1 MLQNSYAFK
10 PGPVFVILQ
19 FKRIVKKLIMN
30 QKTVVITGSTRGIGL
45 GLALG
50 FLQRGHQVV
59 LNGRQPDV
67 VEKKVQELK
76 KQGHDVIGV
85 AGDVTQVTTHEA
97 LIHMA
102 LKNYR
107 KIDIWINNA
116 GIPQP
121 QQYFDVLETKDIQ
134 DVVSVNIAGL
144 MLGTQAAIRFFKK
157 QGNGKIFN
165 MEGFGSKGRMR
176 DKLVLYGS
184 TKRAVNY
191 FTKAV
196 SREVKNEDIQ
206 IGILSP
212 GMVRTDF
219 LKDAMSKADAEQ
231 QPQNKKV
238 MELLAEDVETVTPF
252 LVEGMLKSTKHYD
265 RIEYLTKR
273 RLIPKL
279 VKMMMVK

>member
-1 MLQNSYAFK
+1 MD
-10 PGPVFVILQ
+10 
-19 FKRIVKKLIMN
+19 
-30 QKTVVITGSTRGIGL
+30 QKTVVITGSTRGIGQ
-45 GLALG
+45 GLAVE
-50 FLQRGHQVV
+50 FLKRGHQVV
-59 LNGRQPDV
+59 LNGRNPDV
-67 VEKKVQELK
+67 VAKKVQGLK
-76 KQGHDVIGV
+76 DRGFDVVGV
-85 AGDVTQVTTHEA
+85 AGDVTQERTHEA
-97 LIHMA
+97 LIHLAME
-102 LKNYR
+102 NYK

-121 QQYFDVLETKDIQ
+121 QQYFDVLEIKDIQ

-176 DKLVLYGS
+176 DKLTLYGS

-196 SREVKNEDIQ
+196 SKEVKDENIQ

-238 MELLAEDVETVTPF
+238 MEILAEDVETVTPL
-252 LVEGMLKSTKHYD
+252 LVEGVLKSTKHYD
-265 RIEYLTKR
+265 RIEYLTSR

-279 VKMMMVK
+279 IKMMMVK